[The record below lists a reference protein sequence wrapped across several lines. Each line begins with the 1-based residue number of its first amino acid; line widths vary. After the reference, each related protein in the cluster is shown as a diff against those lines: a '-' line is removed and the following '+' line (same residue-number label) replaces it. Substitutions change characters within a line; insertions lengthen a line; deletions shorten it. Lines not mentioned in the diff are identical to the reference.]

1 MAEIQGSVE
10 RSVERW
16 GRYAIRTW
24 RQALTYRAY
33 VPPRLMGLSMGLSL
47 GLAQLLAEAE
57 RSLRDLQAGRR
68 GRTGNVQTRH
78 FGQDFEALA
87 HQLLRSESVASSRME
102 GSRVSHRG
110 LARALYDPGSA
121 TRTTR
126 AVVGNV
132 RAMERA
138 IQLGTSRVEFKLD
151 DLRTIHG
158 VLVESAGEPSEPG
171 DVRSSQ
177 TWIGGT
183 DVWPHD
189 ADYIPPPP
197 EEVLGLLLDLCEFV
211 NRTDLPGLL
220 QAAMAHAQF
229 EAIHPFLVGNGRVGR
244 CLIQVVLRRRGL
256 TPRFLPPV
264 SVVLGNNVTAYVD
277 GLRDYRAGRI
287 EDWCGLFARST
298 SIAADRAT
306 DLATRIED
314 IKVAWFERAA
324 RPRRDS
330 SAAKLLNV
338 LSLRPVV
345 DVAATQ
351 RLLRVSDEAA
361 RLALI
366 SLERRG
372 VLKRVGPAR
381 YRRAWFAEDMFVLL
395 DEFDDSM
402 GSVLSAF

>member
-1 MAEIQGSVE
+1 MSEIQG
-10 RSVERW
+10 SVERW
-16 GRYAIRTW
+16 GRYAVLTW
-24 RQALTYRAY
+24 REALTYRAY
-33 VPPRLMGLSMGLSL
+33 VPPRLEGLSLGLSL

-87 HQLLRSESVASSRME
+87 HQLLRSEAVASSRME

-110 LARALYDPGSA
+110 LARALYDPAAA
-121 TRTTR
+121 TQTTR

-138 IQLGTSRVEFKLD
+138 IQLGTSRVAFKLD
-151 DLRTIHG
+151 DLRTIHA
-158 VLVESAGEPSEPG
+158 VLVESTGEPGEPG
-171 DVRSSQ
+171 DVRSTQ

-189 ADYIPPPP
+189 AAYVPPPP
-197 EEVLGLLLDLCEFV
+197 EEVNGLLHDLCAFV

-220 QAAMAHAQF
+220 QAAIAHAQF

-256 TPRFLPPV
+256 TPRFLSPV
-264 SVVLGNNVTAYVD
+264 SVVLGNNVTAYIE
-277 GLRDYRAGRI
+277 GLRDYRTGRI

-314 IKVAWFERAA
+314 VKAAWFERAA

-330 SAAKLLNV
+330 SAAKLLSV

-345 DVAATQ
+345 DVPATQ
-351 RLLRVSDEAA
+351 RLLGVSDEAA
-361 RLALI
+361 RLGLI
-366 SLERRG
+366 SLEQRG
-372 VLKRVGPAR
+372 ILRRVGSAR
-381 YRRAWFAEDMFVLL
+381 YRRAWFAEDMFTLL
-395 DEFDDSM
+395 DEFDESM

>member
-1 MAEIQGSVE
+1 MAEIQG
-10 RSVERW
+10 SVERW
-16 GRYAIRTW
+16 GRYAIRSW

-33 VPPRLMGLSMGLSL
+33 VPPRLEGLSMGLSF

-68 GRTGNVQTRH
+68 GRTRNVQTRH

-110 LARALYDPGSA
+110 LARALYDPAAA
-121 TRTTR
+121 TPTTR

-138 IQLGTSRVEFKLD
+138 IQLGTSRAEFKLD

-158 VLVESAGEPSEPG
+158 VLVESAGEPGDPG
-171 DVRSSQ
+171 EVRSSQ

-197 EEVLGLLLDLCEFV
+197 DKVLGLLLDLCAFV

-244 CLIQVVLRRRGL
+244 CLIHVVLRRRGL

-314 IKVAWFERAA
+314 IKTAWFERAA

-330 SAAKLLNV
+330 SAAKLLGV

-345 DVAATQ
+345 DVPATQ
-351 RLLRVSDEAA
+351 RLLGVSDEAA

-372 VLKRVGPAR
+372 ILKRMGPAR
-381 YRRAWFAEDMFVLL
+381 YRRAWVAEDMFLLL
-395 DEFDDSM
+395 DDFDDSM

>member
-1 MAEIQGSVE
+1 MPEVQGSVE
-10 RSVERW
+10 GW
-16 GRYAIRTW
+16 GRYSVRTW

-33 VPPRLMGLSMGLSL
+33 LPPHLETLDMGLSL

-68 GRTGNVQTRH
+68 GRTGNTQTRH

-102 GSRVSHRG
+102 GSRASHRG
-110 LARALYDPGSA
+110 LARTLYDPALA
-121 TRTTR
+121 TRNTR

-138 IQLGTSRVEFKLD
+138 IQLGTSRADFRLD

-158 VLVESAGEPSEPG
+158 VLVESADEPGVPG

-197 EEVLGLLLDLCEFV
+197 DEVLGLLLDLCAFV
-211 NRTDLPGLL
+211 NRTDVPGLL
-220 QAAMAHAQF
+220 QAAIAHAQF

-244 CLIQVVLRRRGL
+244 CLIHLVLRRRGL
-256 TPRFLPPV
+256 IPRFLPPV
-264 SVVLGNNVTAYVD
+264 SVVLGNNVTAYVE
-277 GLRDYRAGRI
+277 GLRDYRAGRV

-314 IKVAWFERAA
+314 LKAAWFERAA

-330 SAAKLLNV
+330 SAAKLLSV
-338 LSLRPVV
+338 LALRPVV
-345 DVAATQ
+345 DVPATQ
-351 RLLRVSDEAA
+351 RLLGVSDEAA

-366 SLERRG
+366 GLEQRG
-372 VLKRVGPAR
+372 ILKRVGPAH
-381 YRRAWFAEDMFVLL
+381 YRRAWLAEDMFVLL
-395 DEFDDSM
+395 EEFDDSM
-402 GSVLSAF
+402 GSVLSGF

>member
-1 MAEIQGSVE
+1 MPEIQT
-10 RSVERW
+10 SVERW
-16 GRYAIRTW
+16 GRYAIRVW
-24 RQALTYRAY
+24 REALTYRAY
-33 VPPRLMGLSMGLSL
+33 VPPRLETLSMGLSL

-68 GRTGNVQTRH
+68 GRTGNTQTRH

-87 HQLLRSESVASSRME
+87 HQLLRSESVASSGME

-110 LARALYDPGSA
+110 LARALYDPAVA

-138 IQLGTSRVEFKLD
+138 IQLGTSRGDFSLD

-158 VLVESAGEPSEPG
+158 VLVESADEPSVPG

-197 EEVLGLLLDLCEFV
+197 DEVLGLLLDLCAFI
-211 NRTDLPGLL
+211 NRTDVPGLL
-220 QAAMAHAQF
+220 QAAIAHAQF

-244 CLIQVVLRRRGL
+244 CLVQVVLRRRGL
-256 TPRFLPPV
+256 IPRFLPPV
-264 SVVLGNNVTAYVD
+264 SVVLGNNVTAYVE
-277 GLRDYRAGRI
+277 GLRDYRAGRV
-287 EDWCGLFARST
+287 EDWCGLFARSA
-298 SIAADRAT
+298 SIVADRAT

-314 IKVAWFERAA
+314 VKAAWYERAA

-330 SAAKLLNV
+330 AAARLLSV
-338 LSLRPVV
+338 LALRPVV

-351 RLLRVSDEAA
+351 RLLGVSDEAA

-366 SLERRG
+366 GLERRG

-381 YRRAWFAEDMFVLL
+381 YRRAWLAEDVFVLL

-402 GSVLSAF
+402 GSVLSGF